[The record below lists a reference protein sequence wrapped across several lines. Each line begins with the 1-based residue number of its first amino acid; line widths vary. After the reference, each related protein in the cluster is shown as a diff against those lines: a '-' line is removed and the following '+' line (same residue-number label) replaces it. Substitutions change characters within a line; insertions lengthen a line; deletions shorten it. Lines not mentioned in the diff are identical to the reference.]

1 MRLQESRDPNKVY
14 MYERKMLQAQVGQKL
29 IVNDLSSSQISI
41 VDDMKSLYE
50 IVLALIGSSHA
61 LLEWEFIMTWGNL
74 TYEEKLIKYDRY
86 NSNEMNLF
94 ICFKDREFFEA
105 VAKPHIVNKGN
116 KKLIDL
122 FLLEDKSELRKFLS
136 SFKLNELSILEK
148 LLLVISLHKD
158 EKEKCQMVIQHS
170 KLQLQ

>member
-1 MRLQESRDPNKVY
+1 MRLKESRDPNKVY
-14 MYERKMLQAQVGQKL
+14 MYERRMLPAHTGQKL
-29 IVNDLSSSQISI
+29 EVKDLSSSQISI

-61 LLEWEFIMTWGNL
+61 LVEWEFIVNWGSL
-74 TYEEKLIKYDRY
+74 TFEEKLIKYDRY

-94 ICFKDREFFEA
+94 LCFKDKEFFEG
-105 VAKPHIVNKGN
+105 VAKPHIINKGN

-122 FLLEDKSELRKFLS
+122 FLLEDKSELRKFLA
-136 SFKLNELSILEK
+136 SFKLNELTILEK
-148 LLLVISLHKD
+148 LLLVIALHVD
-158 EKEKCQMVIQHS
+158 EKKKCQRIVQHS